1 MVYIVL
7 ARKWRPKTFEEV
19 VGQEHI
25 TKTLAGAIK
34 QNRVSHAYLFT
45 GPRGIG
51 KTTTARLLA
60 KALNCEKGP
69 TSVPCNKCTHCK
81 EIAIGSSLDVL
92 EIDGASNRGID
103 EVRDLREKVK
113 FAPASSRYKVYI
125 IDEVHMLTTEAFNA
139 LLKTLEEPP
148 PHVIFVLATT
158 APFKLPLT
166 ILSRCQRFD
175 FRRIKSKE
183 IVKKLAE
190 IAKDEGLEIGEDILF
205 QIARAS
211 EGSMRDGISVL
222 DQLISLGG
230 KKVTQEDLQ
239 AILGIVPQ
247 ETFFELTKALVEN
260 NTKGALNIISY
271 IIDQG
276 YDIRHFATDLLE
288 HFRNLLMLK
297 INEEVV
303 DLPKDLRERLK
314 EFKERFD
321 QDRLLRMVEIVSQA
335 REEMKRSDRVRLILE
350 MAVVKLAK
358 SESTVS
364 VDEIL
369 RKIESIEERL
379 GIMPAQEELPIEEV
393 PEEET
398 PAAKIPARHR
408 YAQALAGG
416 KDGASYPPTPTA
428 LDGRIRQAG
437 LELGGIKDV
446 WGEVVKEIRKN
457 SAVTGAFLME
467 GEPIALRDNLLTIGF
482 NEDFKFH
489 KEQIEEKENR
499 ELIQKAL
506 NKVFGK
512 DFTIE
517 CRLTNSPRERP
528 ERVAQKGMVMS
539 KGEFIEEEPVVK
551 EALDIFGGEILEI
564 KPAMG
569 KVIPPEEKKK

>member
-25 TKTLAGAIK
+25 TRTLAGAIK

-69 TSVPCNKCTHCK
+69 TPIPCNKCTNCK

-113 FAPASSRYKVYI
+113 FAPASSEYKVYI

-148 PHVIFVLATT
+148 SHVIFILATT

-175 FRRIKSKE
+175 FKRIKSRD
-183 IVKKLAE
+183 IAKKLAE
-190 IAKDEGLEIGEDILF
+190 IAKDEGLEISEDILF

-247 ETFFELTKALVEN
+247 ETFFKLTKAIGGN
-260 NTKGALNIISY
+260 NTKEALDLINQ

-276 YDIRHFATDLLE
+276 YDLRHFATDLLE

-314 EFKERFD
+314 EFREKFD
-321 QDRLLRMVEIVSQA
+321 QDRLLRMIEIVSQA
-335 REEMKRSDRVRLILE
+335 REEMKRSEKVRLILE
-350 MAVVKLAK
+350 MVIIKLTK
-358 SESTVS
+358 LEPTIS

-369 RKIESIEERL
+369 RKIGSIEERL
-379 GIMPAQEELPIEEV
+379 GIMPAQEELPIEEASTHLRRGFGGQ
-393 PEEET
+393 EEEA
-398 PAAKIPARHR
+398 PA
-408 YAQALAGG
+408 G
-416 KDGASYPPTPTA
+416 KVRDEASY
-428 LDGRIRQAG
+428 
-437 LELGGIKDV
+437 LELGGIKDA
-446 WGEVVKEIRKN
+446 WGEVIKEIKKD

-467 GEPIALRDNLLTIGF
+467 GEPIALKDNLLTIGF

-489 KEQIEEKENR
+489 KEQIEEKENK

-506 NKVFGK
+506 NRIFGK

-517 CRLTNSPRERP
+517 CRLTNTPRERP
-528 ERVAQKGMVMS
+528 EAVAQKGMVMS
-539 KGEFIEEEPVVK
+539 KEEFIEEEPVVK

-564 KPAMG
+564 KPPTG
-569 KVIPPEEKKK
+569 KIIPPEENKK

>member
-7 ARKWRPKTFEEV
+7 ARKWRPRTFEEV

-69 TSVPCNKCTHCK
+69 TPVPCNKCTNCK
-81 EIAIGSSLDVL
+81 EITEGNSLDVL

-148 PHVIFVLATT
+148 SHVIFILATT

-175 FRRIKSKE
+175 FRRIKSKD
-183 IVKKLAE
+183 IAKKLAE
-190 IAKDEGLEIGEDILF
+190 IAQDEGLEIGEGLLF
-205 QIARAS
+205 QIAQAS

-247 ETFFELTKALVEN
+247 ETFFELTKAIGEN
-260 NTKGALNIISY
+260 NTKGALNIISH

-288 HFRNLLMLK
+288 HFRNLLMLR

-321 QDRLLRMVEIVSQA
+321 QDRLLRMVEVVSQA
-335 REEMKRSDRVRLILE
+335 REEMKRSERVRLILE
-350 MAVVKLAK
+350 MAVVKLTK

-369 RKIESIEERL
+369 RKIGSIEERL
-379 GIMPAQEELPIEEV
+379 GIIPAQEELPIEEA
-393 PEEET
+393 PTHLRGGFGGQEEGA
-398 PAAKIPARHR
+398 PAEKGRNE
-408 YAQALAGG
+408 
-416 KDGASYPPTPTA
+416 ASYPPA
-428 LDGRIRQAG
+428 SARHERAG
-437 LELGGIKDV
+437 LELGGIKDA
-446 WGEVVKEIRKN
+446 WGEVIKEIKKD
-457 SAVTGAFLME
+457 SALTGAFLME
-467 GEPIALRDNLLTIGF
+467 GEPIALKDDLLTIGF

-517 CRLTNSPRERP
+517 CRLTNIPRERP
-528 ERVAQKGMVMS
+528 EAVTQKGMAMS
-539 KGEFIEEEPVVK
+539 KEEFIEEEPVVK

-564 KPAMG
+564 KPSTG
-569 KVIPPEEKKK
+569 KVIPPEENKK

>member
-7 ARKWRPKTFEEV
+7 ARKWRPRTFSEV

-25 TKTLAGAIK
+25 TQTLEGAIR

-69 TSVPCNKCTHCK
+69 TPIPCNKCTNCQ

-125 IDEVHMLTTEAFNA
+125 IDEVQMLTTEAFNA

-148 PHVIFVLATT
+148 PHVIFILATT

-175 FRRIKSKE
+175 FRRIKSE
-183 IVKKLAE
+183 DIAKKLAE

-205 QIARAS
+205 QIAAAS

-230 KKVTQEDLQ
+230 KRATQEDLQ

-247 ETFFELTKALVEN
+247 KTFFELSQAIGEN
-260 NTKGALNIISY
+260 NTKEALDILAQ

-276 YDIRHFATDLLE
+276 YDLSHFATDLLE

-303 DLPKDLRERLK
+303 DLPKDLKGRLK
-314 EFKERFD
+314 GFKERFD
-321 QDRLLRMVEIVSQA
+321 QDRLLRMIEVVSQA
-335 REEMKRSDRVRLILE
+335 REEMKRSEEVRLILE
-350 MAVVKLAK
+350 MAIIRLTKLEPTL
-358 SESTVS
+358 SL
-364 VDEIL
+364 DEVL

-379 GIMPAQEELPIEEV
+379 GVMPAQGNLLGAPPKRWEELPIEETV
-393 PEEET
+393 REGLEEEK
-398 PAAKIPARHR
+398 P
-408 YAQALAGG
+408 Y
-416 KDGASYPPTPTA
+416 
-428 LDGRIRQAG
+428 
-437 LELGGIKDV
+437 LELENIKDT
-446 WGEVVKEIRKN
+446 WGEVIKEIRKD

-467 GEPIALRDNLLTIGF
+467 GEPIALKDDLLTIGF
-482 NEDFKFH
+482 SEDFKFH

-506 NKVFGK
+506 NKVFGRE
-512 DFTIE
+512 FTIE
-517 CRLTNSPRERP
+517 CRLSSTL
-528 ERVAQKGMVMS
+528 QKEKEIRAPQGMVLS
-539 KGEFIEEEPVVK
+539 EEEFIEEEPVVK
-551 EALDIFGGEILEI
+551 EALDIFEGEILEI
-564 KPAMG
+564 KPTG
-569 KVIPPEEKKK
+569 KVIPSGEDKK

>member
-25 TKTLAGAIK
+25 TKTLEGAIK

-69 TSVPCNKCTHCK
+69 TPVPCNKCTNCE

-113 FAPASSRYKVYI
+113 FAPANSRHKVYI

-148 PHVIFVLATT
+148 PHVIFILATT

-175 FRRIKSKE
+175 FRRIKSKD
-183 IVKKLAE
+183 IAKKLAE
-190 IAKDEGLEIGEDILF
+190 IVKDEGLEIEEDILF
-205 QIARAS
+205 QIAQAS

-247 ETFFELTKALVEN
+247 KTFFELTKALVEN
-260 NTKGALNIISY
+260 NTKEALNILAQ
-271 IIDQG
+271 IINQG
-276 YDIRHFATDLLE
+276 YDLSHFATDLLE

-303 DLPKDLRERLK
+303 DLSKDLRERLK
-314 EFKERFD
+314 EFKEKFD

-335 REEMKRSDRVRLILE
+335 REEMKRSERARLILE
-350 MAVVKLAK
+350 MAVVKLTK
-358 SESTVS
+358 LEPTVS

-379 GIMPAQEELPIEEV
+379 GITPAQEELPIEEV
-393 PEEET
+393 SEEES
-398 PAAKIPARHR
+398 PAEK
-408 YAQALAGG
+408 
-416 KDGASYPPTPTA
+416 KKNEVSY
-428 LDGRIRQAG
+428 
-437 LELGGIKDV
+437 LELGGIKDA
-446 WGEVVKEIRKN
+446 WGEVIREIKKD

-467 GEPIALRDNLLTIGF
+467 GEPIALKNDLLTIGF

-489 KEQIEEKENR
+489 KEQIEEKENK

-512 DFTIE
+512 EFTIE
-517 CRLTNSPRERP
+517 CRLTNTPREKP
-528 ERVAQKGMVMS
+528 EAVAQKETVMS
-539 KGEFIEEEPVVK
+539 EEEFIEEEPVVK
-551 EALDIFGGEILEI
+551 EVLDIFGGEILEI
-564 KPAMG
+564 KPPTG
-569 KVIPPEEKKK
+569 KVIPPEEDKK

>member
-7 ARKWRPKTFEEV
+7 ARKWRPRTFEEV

-69 TSVPCNKCTHCK
+69 TPVPCNKCINCK

-113 FAPASSRYKVYI
+113 FAPASSKYKIYI

-148 PHVIFVLATT
+148 PHVIFILATT

-175 FRRIKSKE
+175 FRRIKSKD
-183 IVKKLAE
+183 IAKKLAE
-190 IAKDEGLEIGEDILF
+190 IAKDEGLEISEDILF

-230 KKVTQEDLQ
+230 KKVTQENLQ

-247 ETFFELTKALVEN
+247 ETFFELTKAIGEN
-260 NTKGALNIISY
+260 NTKEALNIINQ

-276 YDIRHFATDLLE
+276 YDLRHFATDLLE

-314 EFKERFD
+314 EFRERFD

-335 REEMKRSDRVRLILE
+335 REEMKRSEKVRLILE
-350 MAVVKLAK
+350 MAVVKLTRLK
-358 SESTVS
+358 PTLS

-369 RKIESIEERL
+369 GKIGSIEERL
-379 GIMPAQEELPIEEV
+379 GITPAQEELPIEEV
-393 PEEET
+393 PKEEV
-398 PAAKIPARHR
+398 PAEKVLARR
-408 YAQALAGG
+408 SLGEGG
-416 KDGASYPPTPTA
+416 KDEASY
-428 LDGRIRQAG
+428 
-437 LELGGIKDV
+437 LELGGIKDA
-446 WGEVVKEIRKN
+446 WGEVVKEIKKD
-457 SAVTGAFLME
+457 SALTGAFLME
-467 GEPIALRDNLLTIGF
+467 GEPIALKDNLLTIDF

-499 ELIQKAL
+499 KLIQKAL

-517 CRLTNSPRERP
+517 CRLTNTPREKP
-528 ERVAQKGMVMS
+528 EAVAQKGMAMS
-539 KGEFIEEEPVVK
+539 EEEFIEEEPVVK

-564 KPAMG
+564 KPATG
-569 KVIPPEEKKK
+569 KVIPPEENKK

>member
-25 TKTLAGAIK
+25 TRTLAGAIK

-69 TSVPCNKCTHCK
+69 TPIPCNKCTNCK

-113 FAPASSRYKVYI
+113 FAPASSKYKVYI

-148 PHVIFVLATT
+148 SHVIFILATT

-175 FRRIKSKE
+175 FKRIKSKD
-183 IVKKLAE
+183 IAKKLAE
-190 IAKDEGLEIGEDILF
+190 IAKDEGLEISEDILF

-247 ETFFELTKALVEN
+247 ETFFKLTKAIGGN
-260 NTKGALNIISY
+260 NTKEALDLINQ

-276 YDIRHFATDLLE
+276 YDLRHFATDLLE

-314 EFKERFD
+314 EFREKFD
-321 QDRLLRMVEIVSQA
+321 QDRLLRMIEIVSQA
-335 REEMKRSDRVRLILE
+335 REEMKRSEKVRLILE
-350 MAVVKLAK
+350 MVIIKLTK
-358 SESTVS
+358 LEPTIS

-369 RKIESIEERL
+369 RKIGSIEERL
-379 GIMPAQEELPIEEV
+379 GIMPAQEELPIEEASTHLRRGFGGQ
-393 PEEET
+393 EEEA
-398 PAAKIPARHR
+398 PA
-408 YAQALAGG
+408 G
-416 KDGASYPPTPTA
+416 KVRDEASY
-428 LDGRIRQAG
+428 
-437 LELGGIKDV
+437 LELGGIKDA
-446 WGEVVKEIRKN
+446 WGEVIKEIKKD

-467 GEPIALRDNLLTIGF
+467 GEPIALKDNLLTIGF

-489 KEQIEEKENR
+489 KEQIEEKENK

-506 NKVFGK
+506 NRIFGK

-517 CRLTNSPRERP
+517 CRLTNTPRERP
-528 ERVAQKGMVMS
+528 EAVAQKGMVMS
-539 KGEFIEEEPVVK
+539 KEEFIEEEPVVK

-564 KPAMG
+564 KPPTG
-569 KVIPPEEKKK
+569 KIIPPEENKK

>member
-69 TSVPCNKCTHCK
+69 TPVPCNKCTNCK

-113 FAPASSRYKVYI
+113 FAPASSKYKVYI

-148 PHVIFVLATT
+148 PHVIFILATT

-175 FRRIKSKE
+175 FRRIKSKD
-183 IVKKLAE
+183 IAKKLAE
-190 IAKDEGLEIGEDILF
+190 IAKDEKLEISEDITF

-230 KKVTQEDLQ
+230 KKVTQGDLQ

-247 ETFFELTKALVEN
+247 GTFFELTKAIGEN
-260 NTKGALNIISY
+260 NTKGILNIINQ

-276 YDIRHFATDLLE
+276 YDLRHFATDLLE

-314 EFKERFD
+314 EFRERFD
-321 QDRLLRMVEIVSQA
+321 QDRLLRMIEIVSQA
-335 REEMKRSDRVRLILE
+335 REEMKRSEKVRLILE
-350 MAVVKLAK
+350 MAVVKLTRL
-358 SESTVS
+358 EPTIS
-364 VDEIL
+364 VEEIL

-379 GIMPAQEELPIEEV
+379 GIMPAQEEFPIEEA
-393 PEEET
+393 PTHLRRGFGGQEEGA
-398 PAAKIPARHR
+398 PAEKASGLEGPLARKV
-408 YAQALAGG
+408 
-416 KDGASYPPTPTA
+416 KDEASY
-428 LDGRIRQAG
+428 
-437 LELGGIKDV
+437 LELGGIKDA
-446 WGEVVKEIRKN
+446 WGEVIREIKKD

-467 GEPIALRDNLLTIGF
+467 GEPIALKDNLLTIGF

-506 NKVFGK
+506 NRIFGK

-517 CRLTNSPRERP
+517 CRLTNTPRERP
-528 ERVAQKGMVMS
+528 EAVAQKGMVMS
-539 KGEFIEEEPVVK
+539 KEEFIEEEPVVK

-564 KPAMG
+564 KPPTG
-569 KVIPPEEKKK
+569 KVIPPGENKK

>member
-25 TKTLAGAIK
+25 TKTLAGAIR

-69 TSVPCNKCTHCK
+69 TPVPCNKCTNCK

-103 EVRDLREKVK
+103 EMRDLREKVK
-113 FAPASSRYKVYI
+113 FAPANSRYKVYI

-148 PHVIFVLATT
+148 PHVIFILATT

-175 FRRIKSKE
+175 FRRIKSKD

-190 IAKDEGLEIGEDILF
+190 IAKDEGLEISEDILF

-247 ETFFELTKALVEN
+247 ETFFELTKAIDEN
-260 NTKGALNIISY
+260 NAKGALNIVNQ

-276 YDIRHFATDLLE
+276 YDLRHFATDLLE

-314 EFKERFD
+314 EFKEKFD
-321 QDRLLRMVEIVSQA
+321 QDRLLKMVEVVSQA
-335 REEMKRSDRVRLILE
+335 REEMKRSERVRLILE
-350 MAVVKLAK
+350 MAVVKLTK
-358 SESTVS
+358 SEPTVS

-369 RKIESIEERL
+369 RKIASIEERL

-393 PEEET
+393 PEEES
-398 PAAKIPARHR
+398 PAEK
-408 YAQALAGG
+408 
-416 KDGASYPPTPTA
+416 KKNEVSY
-428 LDGRIRQAG
+428 
-437 LELGGIKDV
+437 LELGGIKDA
-446 WGEVVKEIRKN
+446 WGKVIKEIKKDR
-457 SAVTGAFLME
+457 AVTGAFLME
-467 GEPIALRDNLLTIGF
+467 GEPIALKGDLLTIGF

-489 KEQIEEKENR
+489 KEQIEEKENK

-506 NKVFGK
+506 NKVLGK
-512 DFTIE
+512 EFTIE
-517 CRLTNSPRERP
+517 CHLTNTPREKAK
-528 ERVAQKGMVMS
+528 ETMAQKGMILS
-539 KGEFIEEEPVVK
+539 KEEFIEEEPAVK

-564 KPAMG
+564 KPSTG
-569 KVIPPEEKKK
+569 KVIPPEENKK

>member
-7 ARKWRPKTFEEV
+7 ARKWRPKSFSEV

-69 TSVPCNKCTHCK
+69 TPVPCNKCTNCK

-113 FAPASSRYKVYI
+113 FAPASSKYKVYI

-175 FRRIKSKE
+175 FRRIKSKD
-183 IVKKLAE
+183 IAKKLAE
-190 IAKDEGLEIGEDILF
+190 IAQDEGLEISEDILF
-205 QIARAS
+205 QIAQAS

-247 ETFFELTKALVEN
+247 GTFFKLTKALVEN
-260 NTKGALNIISY
+260 NTKEALNIINQ

-276 YDIRHFATDLLE
+276 YDLRHFATDLLE

-321 QDRLLRMVEIVSQA
+321 QDRLLRMIEIVSQA
-335 REEMKRSDRVRLILE
+335 REEMKRSEKVRLILE
-350 MAVVKLAK
+350 MAVVKLIRL
-358 SESTVS
+358 EPTIS

-369 RKIESIEERL
+369 TKIESIEEGL
-379 GIMPAQEELPIEEV
+379 GITPAQEELSIEGTATKEEV
-393 PEEET
+393 PAE
-398 PAAKIPARHR
+398 RV
-408 YAQALAGG
+408 
-416 KDGASYPPTPTA
+416 KDEASYPPT
-428 LDGRIRQAG
+428 LKLRRAG
-437 LELGGIKDV
+437 LELGEIKDA
-446 WGEVVKEIRKN
+446 WGEVIKEIKKD

-467 GEPIALRDNLLTIGF
+467 GEPIALKNDLLTIGF

-489 KEQIEEKENR
+489 KEQIEEKENK

-506 NKVFGK
+506 NRIFGK

-517 CRLTNSPRERP
+517 CRLTNTPRERP
-528 ERVAQKGMVMS
+528 EAVAQKGMVMS
-539 KGEFIEEEPVVK
+539 KEEFIEEEPVVK

-564 KPAMG
+564 KPSTG
-569 KVIPPEEKKK
+569 KVIPPGENKK

>member
-34 QNRVSHAYLFT
+34 QNRVSHAYLFS

-103 EVRDLREKVK
+103 EMRDLREKVK
-113 FAPASSRYKVYI
+113 FAPASSKYKVYI

-148 PHVIFVLATT
+148 PHVIFILATT

-175 FRRIKSKE
+175 FRRIKSKD
-183 IVKKLAE
+183 IVEKLAE
-190 IAKDEGLEIGEDILF
+190 IAKDEKLEISEDILF
-205 QIARAS
+205 QIAQAS

-247 ETFFELTKALVEN
+247 ETFFKLTKSLVEN
-260 NTKGALNIISY
+260 NTKGALDLINQ

-276 YDIRHFATDLLE
+276 YDIRHFTTDLLK

-297 INEEVV
+297 INEEIV
-303 DLPKDLRERLK
+303 DLPKDLKERLK
-314 EFKERFD
+314 EFRERFD
-321 QDRLLRMVEIVSQA
+321 QDRLLRMIEIVSQA
-335 REEMKRSDRVRLILE
+335 REEMKRSERVRLILE
-350 MAVVKLAK
+350 MAVVKLTRLK
-358 SESTVS
+358 LTVS

-369 RKIESIEERL
+369 GKIESIEERL
-379 GIMPAQEELPIEEV
+379 GIMPAQEELSIEEV
-393 PEEET
+393 PTRLRRGFGGQEEGAPAEKIKDET
-398 PAAKIPARHR
+398 
-408 YAQALAGG
+408 
-416 KDGASYPPTPTA
+416 SYPPT
-428 LDGRIRQAG
+428 LNLRRAG
-437 LELGGIKDV
+437 LELGGIKDA
-446 WGEVVKEIRKN
+446 WGEVVKEIRKD

-467 GEPIALRDNLLTIGF
+467 GEPIALKDDLLTIGF

-489 KEQIEEKENR
+489 KEQIEERENK

-512 DFTIE
+512 EFTIE
-517 CRLTNSPRERP
+517 CRLTNIPRARSET
-528 ERVAQKGMVMS
+528 VAQKGMAMS
-539 KGEFIEEEPVVK
+539 KEEFIEKEPVVK

-564 KPAMG
+564 KPSTG
-569 KVIPPEEKKK
+569 KVIPPEENKK

>member
-34 QNRVSHAYLFT
+34 QNRVSHAYLFS

-69 TSVPCNKCTHCK
+69 TPVPCNKC
-81 EIAIGSSLDVL
+81 IGNSLDVL

-113 FAPASSRYKVYI
+113 FAPASSKYKVYI

-148 PHVIFVLATT
+148 PHVIFILATT

-175 FRRIKSKE
+175 FRRIKSKD
-183 IVKKLAE
+183 IVEKLAE
-190 IAKDEGLEIGEDILF
+190 ISKDEGLEVNEDILF
-205 QIARAS
+205 QIAQAS

-247 ETFFELTKALVEN
+247 ETFFKLTKAISGN
-260 NTKGALNIISY
+260 NIKEALDLINQ

-276 YDIRHFATDLLE
+276 YDIRHFATDLLK

-314 EFKERFD
+314 KFKERFD
-321 QDRLLRMVEIVSQA
+321 QDRLLRMIEIVSQA
-335 REEMKRSDRVRLILE
+335 REEMKRNEKVRLILE
-350 MAVVKLAK
+350 MTIIKLTK
-358 SESTVS
+358 LEPTIS

-369 RKIESIEERL
+369 RKIGSIEERL

-393 PEEET
+393 PKEET
-398 PAAKIPARHR
+398 PAAKVR
-408 YAQALAGG
+408 
-416 KDGASYPPTPTA
+416 DEASY
-428 LDGRIRQAG
+428 
-437 LELGGIKDV
+437 LELGGIKDA
-446 WGEVVKEIRKN
+446 WDEVIKEIKKD
-457 SAVTGAFLME
+457 SAVSGAFLME
-467 GEPIALRDNLLTIGF
+467 GEPIALKNNLLTIGF
-482 NEDFKFH
+482 HEDFKFH
-489 KEQIEEKENR
+489 KEQIEEKENK

-506 NKVFGK
+506 NRIFGK

-517 CRLTNSPRERP
+517 CRLTNILREKAP
-528 ERVAQKGMVMS
+528 EAAARKGMVMS
-539 KGEFIEEEPVVK
+539 KKEFIEEEPVVK

-564 KPAMG
+564 KPSTG
-569 KVIPPEEKKK
+569 KVIPPGQNKK